1 MTNTN
6 SSSNNTATNPITS
19 AKFFRYNILNNTI
32 EGSELNFKKAGDP
45 TSAQFAE
52 LMEFKA
58 LQPSFT
64 LAPIAP
70 KVKKQTYAGLTCD
83 LIREYVEIKGSE
95 AQKAELVEMID
106 NDEAYPTIKS
116 WFLDYFKCGFTV
128 EKAKRE
134 IANRKLNARKAK
146 VRTAVR
152 VKTAKA
158 APAVEA
164 PAVIN
169 F

>member
-1 MTNTN
+1 MTNFN
-6 SSSNNTATNPITS
+6 STSINTRTATYFTVDHFKHQIIGT
-19 AKFFRYNILNNTI
+19 
-32 EGSELNFKKAGDP
+32 EQNFKKSGILGSDQYNA
-45 TSAQFAE
+45 
-52 LMEFKA
+52 LMEVMA
-58 LQPSFT
+58 AHANYT
-64 LAPIAP
+64 LTV
-70 KVKKQTYAGLTCD
+70 KVSDKKVEKKQSYKGLTCD

-134 IANRKLNARKAK
+134 IANRKLNARKAQ

-152 VKTAKA
+152 VKAVKA
-158 APAVEA
+158 APAAEA

>member
-1 MTNTN
+1 MTNFN
-6 SSSNNTATNPITS
+6 STSINTRTATYFTFDHFGKKI
-19 AKFFRYNILNNTI
+19 I
-32 EGSELNFKKAGDP
+32 GSELNFKKSGNPNNPQYA
-45 TSAQFAE
+45 A
-52 LMEFKA
+52 LMEA
-58 LQPSFT
+58 MAAHPNYT
-64 LAPIAP
+64 LSAVAP
-70 KVKKQTYAGLTCD
+70 KKEKQTYAGLTCD

-106 NDEAYPTIKS
+106 NNEAYPTIKS
-116 WFLDYFKCGFTV
+116 WFLDDFKVGFSV

-134 IANRKLNARKAK
+134 IAEHKLNARKAK

-152 VKTAKA
+152 VKTVKA